1 MSSVLL
7 KTASVL
13 AVVVS
18 GVALAA
24 GPAAAD
30 DTKRIQIATA
40 NQCLDVRGFSPK
52 NGVQVQLWKCN
63 QNANQLWVMLKD
75 GTIRNSLNGKCLDV
89 RGYGPKNKTPVQMWK
104 CTGNANQQWYWSS
117 SKFDGYKTLR
127 SRLNN
132 KCLDARGRTSK
143 NGTPLQMWAC
153 RPVWNQAFRWA

>member
-1 MSSVLL
+1 MSNAWL
-7 KTASVL
+7 KMASTLV
-13 AVVVS
+13 VVVS

-30 DTKRIQIATA
+30 GTRRIQIATA
-40 NQCLDVRGFSPK
+40 GQCLDVRGFSPK
-52 NGVQVQLWKCN
+52 NGTPVQLWKCN
-63 QNANQLWVMLKD
+63 HNANQLWIMRPD

-89 RGYGPKNKTPVQMWK
+89 RGYNPKNRAVVQMWK

-117 SKFDGYKTLR
+117 SKFDGYRTLR

-132 KCLDARGRTSK
+132 KCLDARGRKST
-143 NGTPLQMWAC
+143 NGTPLQMWSC